1 MLHIYYQ
8 AKFMILVWF
17 FFHFFFHR
25 GVMFVGLVFFPGF
38 LHRKKNPN
46 AGKKLRQS
54 EFVTFKRLIKKI
66 PKN

>member
-8 AKFMILVWF
+8 AKFMILV
-17 FFHFFFHR
+17 FFHR
-25 GVMFVGLVFFPGF
+25 GVMFVGLVFFRF
-38 LHRKKNPN
+38 VCIEKKNPN

>member
-1 MLHIYYQ
+1 
-8 AKFMILVWF
+8 MILV
-17 FFHFFFHR
+17 FFHR
-25 GVMFVGLVFFPGF
+25 GVMFVGLVFFRF
-38 LHRKKNPN
+38 VCIEKKNPN